1 MRLTE
6 FEVRQRYM
14 DHALI
19 NAEEQH
25 FRESLGHLFNQRHE
39 YIDNAIHV
47 RSIMFV
53 ILKHEVAQSE

>member
-1 MRLTE
+1 
-6 FEVRQRYM
+6 M